1 MSHGIFITLEGID
14 GTGKSTH
21 ARRLATY
28 LGKRGIPVVLTR
40 EPGGTK
46 VGEQIRRLLLNP
58 KISKMSSLTELTL
71 MYAAREQHLEEV
83 VRPALARGRVVISD
97 RYNDASFA
105 YQGYGRMLGV
115 QTVRALDRIICGR
128 TQPDL
133 TLLLDLDPQTA
144 LGRARKRNT
153 RNRVKNTRFENHGL
167 KFQKRV
173 RAGYLALARQQPRRI
188 KLIQADRPAAEIAA
202 EIDKFV
208 ENLLVR
214 HRARTAANGG
224 TREKEKSARASTA

>member
-21 ARRLATY
+21 ARRLAAY
-28 LGKRGIPVVLTR
+28 LHKRGIATVVTR

-46 VGEQIRRLLLNP
+46 VGEQIRRLLLSP
-58 KISKMSSLTELTL
+58 KVTRLSSLAELTL

-83 VRPALARGRVVISD
+83 VRPALARGQVVVSD

-105 YQGYGRMLGV
+105 YQGYGRMLGA

-128 TQPDL
+128 TQPEL
-133 TLLLDLDPQTA
+133 TLLLDLDPQAA
-144 LGRARKRNT
+144 LARVRKRNK
-153 RNRVKNTRFENHGL
+153 RQRVKNTRFENHGL

-173 RAGYLALARQQPRRI
+173 RTGYLALARSQPRRI
-188 KLIQADRPAAEIAA
+188 KVIQADQPAAEIEA
-202 EIDKFV
+202 EIRRIVDA
-208 ENLLVR
+208 LLARRHVR
-214 HRARTAANGG
+214 VRSNGG
-224 TREKEKSARASTA
+224 TRRR

>member
-21 ARRLATY
+21 ARRLASY
-28 LGKRGIPVVLTR
+28 LRKRGIPVVLSR
-40 EPGGTK
+40 EPGGTT
-46 VGEQIRRLLLNP
+46 VGEQVRRLLLNP
-58 KISKMSSLTELTL
+58 KICKMSSLTELAL

-115 QTVRALDRIICGR
+115 QTVRALDKVICGR

-133 TLLLDLDPQTA
+133 TLLLDLDPQAA
-144 LGRARKRNT
+144 LDRARKRNT
-153 RNRVKNTRFENHGL
+153 RRKMRNTRFENHGL

-173 RAGYLALARQQPRRI
+173 RTGYLALARQQPRRI
-188 KLIQADRPAAEIAA
+188 KLIQADRPIAEIEA
-202 EIDKFV
+202 EIRKIVDA
-208 ENLLVR
+208 LLVR
-214 HRARTAANGG
+214 HRVRVQGNGA
-224 TREKEKSARASTA
+224 TH

>member
-21 ARRLATY
+21 ARRLAAY
-28 LGKRGIPVVLTR
+28 LRKRGIATVLTR

-58 KISKMSSLTELTL
+58 KITKMSSLTELTL

-83 VRPALARGRVVISD
+83 VRPALARGHVVISD

-105 YQGYGRMLGV
+105 YQGYGRMLGA
-115 QTVRALDRIICGR
+115 QTVRALDRIICGS
-128 TQPDL
+128 TQPEL
-133 TLLLDLDPQTA
+133 TLLLDLDPQAA
-144 LGRARKRNT
+144 LGRARKRNK
-153 RNRVKNTRFENHGL
+153 RQRVKNTRFENHGL

-173 RAGYLALARQQPRRI
+173 RTGYLALARQQPRRI
-188 KLIQADRPAAEIAA
+188 KLVQADRPVAEIEG
-202 EIDKFV
+202 EIRKIVDA
-208 ENLLVR
+208 LLARRRVR
-214 HRARTAANGG
+214 VTTNGG
-224 TREKEKSARASTA
+224 SNKK

>member
-21 ARRLATY
+21 IRRLAAY
-28 LGKRGIPVVLTR
+28 LHQRGIATVVTR

-58 KISKMSSLTELTL
+58 KVTKLSSLTELTL

-115 QTVRALDRIICGR
+115 QTVRALDRVICGR
-128 TQPDL
+128 TQPEL
-133 TLLLDLDPQTA
+133 TLLLDLDPQMA
-144 LGRARKRNT
+144 LARARARDT
-153 RNRVKNTRFENHGL
+153 RHRMKNTRFENHGL

-173 RAGYLALARQQPRRI
+173 RTGYLALAQRQPRRI
-188 KLIQADRPAAEIAA
+188 KVIQADRPVAEIEA
-202 EIDKFV
+202 EIRKIVDT
-208 ENLLVR
+208 LLAR
-214 HRARTAANGG
+214 HRVRVTRNGG
-224 TREKEKSARASTA
+224 TRKR

>member
-1 MSHGIFITLEGID
+1 MSHGNFITLEGID

-21 ARRLATY
+21 ARRLAAY
-28 LGKRGIPVVLTR
+28 LHKRGISTLLTR

-58 KISKMSSLTELTL
+58 KVTKLSSLAELTL

-83 VRPALARGRVVISD
+83 VRPALARGHVVISD

-105 YQGYGRMLGV
+105 YQGYGRLLGV

-128 TQPDL
+128 TQPEL
-133 TLLLDLDPQTA
+133 TLLLDLDPQVA
-144 LGRARKRNT
+144 LNRARARNT
-153 RNRVKNTRFENHGL
+153 RRRVKNTRFENHGL

-173 RAGYLALARQQPRRI
+173 RAGYLALASKQPRRI
-188 KLIQADRPAAEIAA
+188 KLIQADRPVAEIEA
-202 EIDKFV
+202 EIRKIVDA
-208 ENLLVR
+208 LLVR
-214 HRARTAANGG
+214 RHVRVNSNGG
-224 TREKEKSARASTA
+224 KGKK

>member
-21 ARRLATY
+21 ARRLRDY
-28 LGKRGIPVVLTR
+28 LHKRGIATVLTR

-58 KISKMSSLTELTL
+58 KITRMSSLTELTL

-83 VRPALARGRVVISD
+83 VRPALARGHVVISD

-115 QTVRALDRIICGR
+115 QTVRSLDRIICGR
-128 TQPDL
+128 TQPEL
-133 TLLLDLDPQTA
+133 TLLLELDPQVA
-144 LGRARKRNT
+144 LARARKRNK
-153 RNRVKNTRFENHGL
+153 RQKVRNTRFENHGL
-167 KFQKRV
+167 KFQKLV
-173 RAGYLALARQQPRRI
+173 RTGYLALAQKQPRRI
-188 KLIQADRPAAEIAA
+188 KVIQADRPMAEIETDIRRIVDA
-202 EIDKFV
+202 
-208 ENLLVR
+208 LLARRHVR
-214 HRARTAANGG
+214 VKSNGVS
-224 TREKEKSARASTA
+224 RRR

>member
-21 ARRLATY
+21 ARRLRDY
-28 LGKRGIPVVLTR
+28 LLKRGIATVLTR

-58 KISKMSSLTELTL
+58 KITRLSSLAELTL
-71 MYAAREQHLEEV
+71 VYAAREQHLEEV
-83 VRPALARGRVVISD
+83 VRPALARGHVVISD

-115 QTVRALDRIICGR
+115 QTVHALDRIICGR
-128 TQPDL
+128 TQPEL
-133 TLLLDLDPQTA
+133 TLLLDLDPQAA
-144 LGRARKRNT
+144 LARART
-153 RNRVKNTRFENHGL
+153 RNKRHRVKNTRFENHGL

-173 RAGYLALARQQPRRI
+173 RAGYLALAQKQPRRI
-188 KLIQADRPAAEIAA
+188 KVIQADRPVAEIEA
-202 EIDKFV
+202 EIHRIVDA
-208 ENLLVR
+208 LLARRHVR
-214 HRARTAANGG
+214 VKSNGG
-224 TREKEKSARASTA
+224 ARRR

>member
-21 ARRLATY
+21 ARRLAAY
-28 LGKRGIPVVLTR
+28 LRKRGIATVLTR

-58 KISKMSSLTELTL
+58 KITKMSSLTELTL

-83 VRPALARGRVVISD
+83 VRPALARGHVVISD

-105 YQGYGRMLGV
+105 YQGYGRLLGV
-115 QTVRALDRIICGR
+115 QTVRAIDRIICGR
-128 TQPDL
+128 TQPEL
-133 TLLLDLDPQTA
+133 TLLLDLDPQAA
-144 LGRARKRNT
+144 LGRARKRNK
-153 RNRVKNTRFENHGL
+153 RKRVKNTRFENHGL

-173 RAGYLALARQQPRRI
+173 RAGYLALAQRQPRRI
-188 KLIQADRPAAEIAA
+188 KIVQADRPVAEI
-202 EIDKFV
+202 ETEVRKIVDT
-208 ENLLVR
+208 LLARRHVR
-214 HRARTAANGG
+214 VTTNGG
-224 TREKEKSARASTA
+224 TRKR

>member
-21 ARRLATY
+21 ARRLAAY
-28 LGKRGIPVVLTR
+28 LRKRGIPTVLTR
-40 EPGGTK
+40 EPGGTE

-58 KISKMSSLTELTL
+58 KISKMSPLTELTL
-71 MYAAREQHLEEV
+71 MYSAREQHLEEV
-83 VRPALARGRVVISD
+83 VRPALARGRVVVSD

-115 QTVRALDRIICGR
+115 QTVRALDRITCGR

-144 LGRARKRNT
+144 LERARKRNT
-153 RNRVKNTRFENHGL
+153 RRRMKHTRFENHGL

-173 RAGYLALARQQPRRI
+173 RTGYLALARQEPRRI
-188 KLIQADRPAAEIAA
+188 KLIQADRPVAEIEA
-202 EIDKFV
+202 EIRRIVDD
-208 ENLLVR
+208 LLVR
-214 HRARTAANGG
+214 HQVRARANGG
-224 TREKEKSARASTA
+224 VREKQKGAGV

>member
-21 ARRLATY
+21 ARRLAAY
-28 LGKRGIPVVLTR
+28 LHKRGIATILTR

-58 KISKMSSLTELTL
+58 KITRLSSLAELTL

-83 VRPALARGRVVISD
+83 VRPALARGHVVISD

-105 YQGYGRMLGV
+105 YQGYGRMLGA
-115 QTVRALDRIICGR
+115 QTVRSIDRIICGR

-133 TLLLDLDPQTA
+133 TLLLDLDPRAA
-144 LGRARKRNT
+144 LSRARKRNT
-153 RNRVKNTRFENHGL
+153 RNKVKNTRFENDGL

-173 RAGYLALARQQPRRI
+173 RTGYLALAQRQPRRI
-188 KLIQADRPAAEIAA
+188 KLIEADRPVAEIEA
-202 EIDKFV
+202 EIRKIVDA
-208 ENLLVR
+208 LLVR
-214 HRARTAANGG
+214 RHVRVNSNGG
-224 TREKEKSARASTA
+224 THRR

>member
-21 ARRLATY
+21 TRRLAAY
-28 LGKRGIPVVLTR
+28 LQKRGIATVVTR

-46 VGEQIRRLLLNP
+46 VGEHIRRLLLNP
-58 KISKMSSLTELTL
+58 KITRLSSLAELTL

-83 VRPALARGRVVISD
+83 VRPALARGHVVVSD

-115 QTVRALDRIICGR
+115 QTVQALDRIICGR
-128 TQPDL
+128 TQPEL

-144 LGRARKRNT
+144 LNRARKRNS
-153 RNRVKNTRFENHGL
+153 RRRMKNTRFENHGL

-173 RAGYLALARQQPRRI
+173 RTGYLALARQQPRRI
-188 KLIQADRPAAEIAA
+188 KVIQADRPVAEIEA
-202 EIDKFV
+202 EIRKIVDA
-208 ENLLVR
+208 LLARRHVR
-214 HRARTAANGG
+214 VRSKGV
-224 TREKEKSARASTA
+224 TRRR

>member
-1 MSHGIFITLEGID
+1 MLMSHGIFITLEGID
-14 GTGKSTH
+14 GTGKSTQ
-21 ARRLATY
+21 ARRLAAY
-28 LGKRGIPVVLTR
+28 LSKRGIPALLTR

-46 VGEQIRRLLLNP
+46 VGEQIRRLLLSP
-58 KISKMSSLTELTL
+58 KITKMSSLTELTL

-105 YQGYGRMLGV
+105 YQGYGRMLGA

-133 TLLLDLDPQTA
+133 TLLLDLDPQTS
-144 LGRARKRNT
+144 LSRARKRNT

-188 KLIQADRPAAEIAA
+188 KLIQADRPVAEIEA
-202 EIDKFV
+202 EIDKVV
-208 ENLLVR
+208 ETLLVR
-214 HRARTAANGG
+214 RRARVAANGG
-224 TREKEKSARASTA
+224 TRDKPKSARA

>member
-21 ARRLATY
+21 ARRLAAY
-28 LGKRGIPVVLTR
+28 LRKRGIATVLTR

-58 KISKMSSLTELTL
+58 KITKMSSLTELTL

-83 VRPALARGRVVISD
+83 VRPALARGHVVISD

-105 YQGYGRMLGV
+105 YQGYGRLLGV
-115 QTVRALDRIICGR
+115 QTVRAIDRIICGR
-128 TQPDL
+128 TQPEL
-133 TLLLDLDPQTA
+133 TLLLDLDPQAA
-144 LGRARKRNT
+144 LGRARKRNK
-153 RNRVKNTRFENHGL
+153 RKRVKNTRFENHGL

-173 RAGYLALARQQPRRI
+173 RAGYLALAQQQPRRI
-188 KLIQADRPAAEIAA
+188 KIVQADRPVAEI
-202 EIDKFV
+202 ETEVRKIVDT
-208 ENLLVR
+208 LLARRHVR
-214 HRARTAANGG
+214 VTTNGG
-224 TREKEKSARASTA
+224 TRKR

>member
-21 ARRLATY
+21 ARRLAAY
-28 LGKRGIPVVLTR
+28 LHKRGISTVVTR

-58 KISKMSSLTELTL
+58 RITRMSAMTELAL

-83 VRPALARGRVVISD
+83 VRPALARGNVVISD

-115 QTVRALDRIICGR
+115 QTVRALDKIVCGR
-128 TQPDL
+128 TQPEL
-133 TLLLDLDPQTA
+133 TLLLDLDPQAA
-144 LGRARKRNT
+144 LSRALARNRRK
-153 RNRVKNTRFENHGL
+153 RVKNTRFENHGL
-167 KFQKRV
+167 KFQSRV

-188 KLIQADRPAAEIAA
+188 KLIQADQPVAEIET
-202 EIDKFV
+202 EIRKIVDA
-208 ENLLVR
+208 LLARRRVR
-214 HRARTAANGG
+214 VKANGG
-224 TREKEKSARASTA
+224 TRRR

>member
-21 ARRLATY
+21 ARRLRNY
-28 LGKRGIPVVLTR
+28 LHKRGIATVLTR

-58 KISKMSSLTELTL
+58 KITRLSSLAELTL

-83 VRPALARGRVVISD
+83 VRPALARGQVVISD

-105 YQGYGRMLGV
+105 YQGYGRMLGA
-115 QTVRALDRIICGR
+115 QTVRSFDRIICGR
-128 TQPDL
+128 TQPEL
-133 TLLLDLDPQTA
+133 TLLLDLDPQVA
-144 LGRARKRNT
+144 LARARTRNT
-153 RNRVKNTRFENHGL
+153 RHRVKNTRFENHGL

-173 RAGYLALARQQPRRI
+173 RAGYLALAQKQRRRI
-188 KLIQADRPAAEIAA
+188 KVIQADRSVAEIEA
-202 EIDKFV
+202 EIRKIVDA
-208 ENLLVR
+208 LLVR
-214 HRARTAANGG
+214 RHVRVNSNGG
-224 TREKEKSARASTA
+224 TRRR

>member
-21 ARRLATY
+21 ARRLASY
-28 LGKRGIPVVLTR
+28 LRKRGIPIVLSR
-40 EPGGTK
+40 EPGGTE

-58 KISKMSSLTELTL
+58 KICRMSSLTELTL

-105 YQGYGRMLGV
+105 YQGYGRMLGM
-115 QTVRALDRIICGR
+115 QTVRAIDRIICGT

-133 TLLLDLDPQTA
+133 TLLLDLDPQAA
-144 LGRARKRNT
+144 LARARKRNI
-153 RNRVKNTRFENHGL
+153 RHRVKHTRFENHGL

-173 RAGYLALARQQPRRI
+173 RTGYLALARQQPRRI
-188 KLIQADRPAAEIAA
+188 KLIQADRPVVEIEAEIRKIVDA
-202 EIDKFV
+202 
-208 ENLLVR
+208 LLIR
-214 HRARTAANGG
+214 RRARVGTNGG
-224 TREKEKSARASTA
+224 TRERRRGSRA

>member
-21 ARRLATY
+21 ARRLRDY
-28 LGKRGIPVVLTR
+28 LLKRGIATVLTR

-46 VGEQIRRLLLNP
+46 VGEQIRRLLLSP
-58 KISKMSSLTELTL
+58 KITRLSSLAELTL

-83 VRPALARGRVVISD
+83 VRPALARGHVVISD

-128 TQPDL
+128 TQPEL
-133 TLLLDLDPQTA
+133 TLLLDLDPQAA
-144 LGRARKRNT
+144 LARARSRNKRQG
-153 RNRVKNTRFENHGL
+153 VKNTRFENHGL

-173 RAGYLALARQQPRRI
+173 RAGYLALAQKQPRRI
-188 KLIQADRPAAEIAA
+188 TVIQADQPVAEIEA
-202 EIDKFV
+202 EIRKIVDA
-208 ENLLVR
+208 LLARRHVR
-214 HRARTAANGG
+214 VKSNGG
-224 TREKEKSARASTA
+224 ARRR

>member
-21 ARRLATY
+21 ARLLRDY
-28 LGKRGIPVVLTR
+28 LHKRGIATVLTR

-58 KISKMSSLTELTL
+58 KITRMSSLTELTL

-83 VRPALARGRVVISD
+83 VRPALARGHVVISD

-115 QTVRALDRIICGR
+115 QTVRSLDRIICGR
-128 TQPDL
+128 TQPEL
-133 TLLLDLDPQTA
+133 TLLLDLDPQVA
-144 LGRARKRNT
+144 LARARKRNK
-153 RNRVKNTRFENHGL
+153 RHRVKNTRFENHGL
-167 KFQKRV
+167 KFQKLV
-173 RAGYLALARQQPRRI
+173 RTGYLALAQKQSRRI
-188 KLIQADRPAAEIAA
+188 KVIQADRPVAEIEADIRRIVDA
-202 EIDKFV
+202 
-208 ENLLVR
+208 LLTRRHVR
-214 HRARTAANGG
+214 VKSNGG
-224 TREKEKSARASTA
+224 SRRK

>member
-21 ARRLATY
+21 ARRLAAY
-28 LGKRGIPVVLTR
+28 LHKRGIATVVTR

-58 KISKMSSLTELTL
+58 KVTRMSSLTELTL

-128 TQPDL
+128 TQPEL

-153 RNRVKNTRFENHGL
+153 QHRVKNTRFENHGL
-167 KFQKRV
+167 KFQKLV
-173 RAGYLALARQQPRRI
+173 RAGYLALAQKQPRRI
-188 KLIQADRPAAEIAA
+188 KVIQADRPVAEIEA
-202 EIDKFV
+202 EIRKIVDA
-208 ENLLVR
+208 LLARR
-214 HRARTAANGG
+214 HGRVNGNGG
-224 TREKEKSARASTA
+224 TRRK

>member
-1 MSHGIFITLEGID
+1 MSHGIFITFEGID

-21 ARRLATY
+21 VRRLASY
-28 LGKRGIPVVLTR
+28 LQKRAVPLLVTR

-58 KISKMSSLTELTL
+58 KVSKLSSLTELTL
-71 MYAAREQHLEEV
+71 MYAAREQHLEEI

-97 RYNDASFA
+97 RYNDASYA

-115 QTVRALDRIICGR
+115 QTVRAIDRIICGR

-133 TLLLDLDPQTA
+133 TLLLDLDPQAA
-144 LGRARKRNT
+144 LDRARKRNT
-153 RNRVKNTRFENHGL
+153 RHRVKNTRFENHGL

-173 RAGYLALARQQPRRI
+173 RAGYLALAKQQPRRI
-188 KLIQADRPAAEIAA
+188 KLVQADRPVAEIEADIRKIVDA
-202 EIDKFV
+202 V
-208 ENLLVR
+208 LVR
-214 HRARTAANGG
+214 HGVRMAANGG
-224 TREKEKSARASTA
+224 TSGNQKSSKA

>member
-21 ARRLATY
+21 ARRLAAY
-28 LGKRGIPVVLTR
+28 LHKRGIATLVTR

-58 KISKMSSLTELTL
+58 KITRMSSLAELTL

-83 VRPALARGRVVISD
+83 VRPALARGHVVISD

-105 YQGYGRMLGV
+105 YQGYGRMLGAK
-115 QTVRALDRIICGR
+115 TVRDLDRVICGR

-133 TLLLDLDPQTA
+133 TLLLDLDPRTA

-153 RNRVKNTRFENHGL
+153 RQRMKHTRFENDGL

-173 RAGYLALARQQPRRI
+173 RTGYLALARQQPRRM
-188 KLIQADRPAAEIAA
+188 KLIDADRPVAAIQTEIRKIVDA
-202 EIDKFV
+202 
-208 ENLLVR
+208 LLVR
-214 HRARTAANGG
+214 RHVRVTPNGG
-224 TREKEKSARASTA
+224 KHRR

>member
-21 ARRLATY
+21 ARRLAAY
-28 LGKRGIPVVLTR
+28 LHQRGIATVVTR

-58 KISKMSSLTELTL
+58 KVTKLSSLTELTL

-83 VRPALARGRVVISD
+83 VRPALARGHVVISD

-115 QTVRALDRIICGR
+115 QTVRALDRVICGR
-128 TQPDL
+128 TQPEL
-133 TLLLDLDPQTA
+133 TLLLDLDPQMA
-144 LGRARKRNT
+144 LARARARNT
-153 RNRVKNTRFENHGL
+153 RRRMKNTRFENHGL

-173 RAGYLALARQQPRRI
+173 RAGYMALAQKQPRRI
-188 KLIQADRPAAEIAA
+188 KVIQADRPIAEIEAD
-202 EIDKFV
+202 IRKIVDT
-208 ENLLVR
+208 LLAR
-214 HRARTAANGG
+214 HRVRVTRNGG
-224 TREKEKSARASTA
+224 TRKR

>member
-1 MSHGIFITLEGID
+1 MSHGVFITFEGID

-21 ARRLATY
+21 VRRLAKY
-28 LGKRGIPVVLTR
+28 LRKRGVPFVVTR
-40 EPGGTK
+40 EPGGTQ

-58 KISKMSSLTELTL
+58 KISKMSPLTELTL

-97 RYNDASFA
+97 RYNDASYA

-115 QTVRALDRIICGR
+115 QTVRALDRIIAGR

-133 TLLLDLDPQTA
+133 TLLLDLDPQAA
-144 LGRARKRNT
+144 LSRARKRNT
-153 RNRVKNTRFENHGL
+153 RHRMKNTRFENHGL

-173 RAGYLALARQQPRRI
+173 RAGYLTLARQQPRRI
-188 KLIQADRPAAEIAA
+188 KLIQADRPMAEIEAD
-202 EIDKFV
+202 IQKIVDT
-208 ENLLVR
+208 LLVR
-214 HRARTAANGG
+214 HGLRLAANGG
-224 TREKEKSARASTA
+224 TREKPAGAKR

>member
-21 ARRLATY
+21 ARRLSAY
-28 LGKRGIPVVLTR
+28 LHKRGIATILTR

-58 KISKMSSLTELTL
+58 KITRLSSLAELTL

-83 VRPALARGRVVISD
+83 VRPALARGHVVISD

-105 YQGYGRMLGV
+105 YQGYGRMLGA
-115 QTVRALDRIICGR
+115 QTVRSIDRIICGR

-133 TLLLDLDPQTA
+133 TLLLDLDPRAA
-144 LGRARKRNT
+144 LSRARKRNT
-153 RNRVKNTRFENHGL
+153 RNKVKNTRFENDGL

-173 RAGYLALARQQPRRI
+173 RTGYLALAQRQPRRI
-188 KLIQADRPAAEIAA
+188 KLIEADRPVAEIEA
-202 EIDKFV
+202 EIRKIVDA
-208 ENLLVR
+208 LLVR
-214 HRARTAANGG
+214 RHVRVNSNGG
-224 TREKEKSARASTA
+224 THRR

>member
-21 ARRLATY
+21 ARRLAAY
-28 LGKRGIPVVLTR
+28 LHKRRISTLLTR

-58 KISKMSSLTELTL
+58 KVTKLSSLAELTL

-83 VRPALARGRVVISD
+83 VRPALARGHVVISD

-105 YQGYGRMLGV
+105 YQGYGRLLGV
-115 QTVRALDRIICGR
+115 QPVRALDRIICGR
-128 TQPDL
+128 TQPEL
-133 TLLLDLDPQTA
+133 TLLLDLDPQVA
-144 LGRARKRNT
+144 LDRARARNT
-153 RNRVKNTRFENHGL
+153 RHRVKNTRFENHGL

-173 RAGYLALARQQPRRI
+173 RAGYLALANKQPRRI
-188 KLIQADRPAAEIAA
+188 KLIQADRPVAEIEA
-202 EIDKFV
+202 EIRKIVDA
-208 ENLLVR
+208 LLARRHVR
-214 HRARTAANGG
+214 VNSNGG
-224 TREKEKSARASTA
+224 KRGK